1 MRYNQTSFLM
11 KAGRAIFLFSLAVP
25 ALAAAGAA
33 GFQKKYFAATKPGAW
48 AKYSMTVGGKTE
60 SVYLYTRLPDD
71 KGFQRLRL
79 RTDFTSGANKG
90 IWSIS
95 DYWLKSGFALEE
107 DALDYGRATEN
118 LTLQSRGSKKTRM
131 TADMLEAMVKDMPDY
146 SKSAVFVSTEKVK
159 GLICDHYTY
168 TEKHGNPEQTETGEL
183 WLNET
188 VPFGM
193 VRQRAAF
200 TDATGKPIS
209 DYEMN
214 LLSSSVKAPA
224 PAKASTK

>member
-1 MRYNQTSFLM
+1 
-11 KAGRAIFLFSLAVP
+11 
-25 ALAAAGAA
+25 
-33 GFQKKYFAATKPGAW
+33 
-48 AKYSMTVGGKTE
+48 
-60 SVYLYTRLPDD
+60 TRLPDD
-71 KGFQRLRL
+71 KGQQRLRL

-90 IWSIS
+90 TWSVS
-95 DYWLKSGFALEE
+95 EYRFPAGYALEE
-107 DALDYGRATEN
+107 DALDYGRATESM
-118 LTLQSRGSKKTRM
+118 TLQSKGSKKTRM
-131 TADMLEAMVKDMPDY
+131 TADMLQAMVKDMPDY

-159 GLICDHYTY
+159 GLACDHYTY

-188 VPFGM
+188 IPFGL

-214 LLSSSVKAPA
+214 LLSSGVKAAA